1 MRGEDWRRVGHIPSN
16 RGSPPH
22 ARGRQDSVA
31 PRRTRRRITP
41 ACAGKTPLGRYILR
55 RSQDHPRMRG
65 EDRSRRRSPRSGVG
79 SPPHARGRRCSGTR
93 TKGMTRI
100 TPACAG
106 KTDGGDQDRGPEADH
121 PRMRGEDQIINAC
134 LDIKG
139 ITPAC
144 AGKTRARTR
153 TAMSDWDHPRMRGED
168 RFVRVVKSCSAGSPP
183 HARGRP
189 LYNTGSIS
197 NNGITPACAGKTSS
211 SPAPGGTSPDHPR
224 MRGEDAKSQIWEN
237 PLRGSPPHARGR
249 R

>member
-1 MRGEDWRRVGHIPSN
+1 
-16 RGSPPH
+16 
-22 ARGRQDSVA
+22 
-31 PRRTRRRITP
+31 
-41 ACAGKTPLGRYILR
+41 
-55 RSQDHPRMRG
+55 
-65 EDRSRRRSPRSGVG
+65 
-79 SPPHARGRRCSGTR
+79 
-93 TKGMTRI
+93 MTRI

-183 HARGRP
+183 HARGRRV
-189 LYNTGSIS
+189 LNAVGGSAS
-197 NNGITPACAGKTSS
+197 RITPACAGKTVVTIEEC
-211 SPAPGGTSPDHPR
+211 PRIADHPR
-224 MRGEDAKSQIWEN
+224 MRGEDFADVDTIVFDE
-237 PLRGSPPHARGR
+237 GSPPHARGR
-249 R
+249 LDGDGQTQA